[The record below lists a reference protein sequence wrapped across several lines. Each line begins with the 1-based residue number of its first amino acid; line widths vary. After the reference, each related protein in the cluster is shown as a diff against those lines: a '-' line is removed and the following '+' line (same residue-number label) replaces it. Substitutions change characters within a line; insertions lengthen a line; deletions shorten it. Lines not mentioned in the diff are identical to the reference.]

1 MKKIF
6 AIFAMALVM
15 TACTN
20 AKKEEAI
27 KQAAI
32 KATKDSMRLD
42 SFRRVEVAQ
51 KEQEAKI
58 AEEKRILML
67 SEARAAEN
75 APAATM
81 ASPRS
86 TAASTTTTT
95 TTTKK
100 KGWSSAALGTVIGAG
115 AGGLGGAL
123 IDKKK
128 GRGAIIGGVAGA
140 GAGYLIGRGQDKKSG
155 RAQYAFSK
163 L

>member
-6 AIFAMALVM
+6 AIFGIALAL

-27 KQAAI
+27 KTATI
-32 KATKDSMRLD
+32 KAVKDSLRLD
-42 SFRRVEVAQ
+42 SFKRADVAQ
-51 KEQEAKI
+51 KVQAAKI
-58 AEEKRILML
+58 QEEKRVLML
-67 SEARAAEN
+67 AEAKAAEN
-75 APAATM
+75 APAARM
-81 ASPRS
+81 ATPRS
-86 TAASTTTTT
+86 HSSESTTT

-140 GAGYLIGRGQDKKSG
+140 GAGYLIGRGEDRKSG
-155 RAQYAFSK
+155 RVQPK
-163 L
+163 N